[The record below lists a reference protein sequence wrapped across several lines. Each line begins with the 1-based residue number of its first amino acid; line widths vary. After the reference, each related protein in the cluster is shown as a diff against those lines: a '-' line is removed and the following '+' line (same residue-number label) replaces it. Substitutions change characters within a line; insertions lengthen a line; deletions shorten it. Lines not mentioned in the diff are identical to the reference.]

1 MSDTKR
7 EMDPSFEPG
16 WRKEVLHSQWIEW
29 VGEFFEDVEQSEWSD
44 ARMIAYLDMRYEN
57 MLDAMG
63 NDDPAEAEDARRI
76 SAEVRRKQG
85 LAP

>member
-1 MSDTKR
+1 M
-7 EMDPSFEPG
+7 
-16 WRKEVLHSQWIEW
+16 
-29 VGEFFEDVEQSEWSD
+29 GEFFEDVEQSEWSD

-76 SAEVRRKQG
+76 SAEVRRRQG
-85 LAP
+85 LSP